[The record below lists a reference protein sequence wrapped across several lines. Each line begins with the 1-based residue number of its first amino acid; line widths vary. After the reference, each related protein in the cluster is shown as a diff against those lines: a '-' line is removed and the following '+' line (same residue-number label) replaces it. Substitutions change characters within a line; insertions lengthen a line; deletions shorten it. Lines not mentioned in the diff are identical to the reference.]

1 MPAHDPIALGLSLPL
16 WSVLPFAGLLLAIAL
31 FPLVSPSI
39 WVRHYG
45 KVCLAFGLPVAGYFL
60 VRAPRELLHT
70 VLEYVSFLVL
80 LASLF
85 TISGGILLRGTLRA
99 AAGVN
104 CGILAV
110 GAVLANLFGTTGA
123 SMLLIRPL
131 LRANA
136 HRKRKAHVVVF
147 FIFVVANIGGA
158 LTPIGDPPLFLGYLR
173 GVPFFWTLRA
183 MGLLWGVACAL
194 VIGIFYL
201 VDRRAPALSA
211 GASGGPRAG
220 GGAGGGGGGGRA
232 GSPVDRGEGQP
243 AAAGGG
249 DRGRLPAHSLPG
261 DGDGGGRG
269 RIRVED
275 PGEGAGRERVHL
287 APDRGGGDPV
297 RGDLR
302 HDDPRAAPP
311 QGARRGAGGGL
322 ARPVFLGHGGAV
334 DLPRQRAD
342 LPHLLQPGA
351 GGGGDANGGGR
362 VGPAPAGD
370 QRGRG
375 LHGGEFV
382 HRQRPQFHGE
392 GDRGGGRDPDAL
404 LPRLHGLVLRHPPPH
419 LRPPHPRILLTP
431 EPGQPQNRDV
441 PRTPP
446 KVGHS
451 RTSFPP
457 IIGTDSPVCG
467 DVCPRSGGVLG
478 TSRFWGL
485 VPRSSHILLS

>member
-60 VRAPRELLHT
+60 LYDPGTLLHT
-70 VLEYVSFLVL
+70 ALEYVSFLVL

-85 TISGGILLRGTLRA
+85 TISGGILLRGTLRGP
-99 AAGVN
+99 AGVN
-104 CGILAV
+104 CAILAV

-136 HRKRKAHVVVF
+136 HRKRKAHVVLF

-201 VDRRAPALSA
+201 VDRRGPALAA
-211 GASGGPRAG
+211 GADDGPRAG
-220 GGAGGGGGGGRA
+220 GAGAGG
-232 GSPVDRGEGQP
+232 
-243 AAAGGG
+243 
-249 DRGRLPAHSLPG
+249 
-261 DGDGGGRG
+261 
-269 RIRVED
+269 
-275 PGEGAGRERVHL
+275 
-287 APDRGGGDPV
+287 
-297 RGDLR
+297 
-302 HDDPRAAPP
+302 
-311 QGARRGAGGGL
+311 
-322 ARPVFLGHGGAV
+322 
-334 DLPRQRAD
+334 
-342 LPHLLQPGA
+342 
-351 GGGGDANGGGR
+351 GGGGDANGGGP

-382 HRQRPQFHGE
+382 HRQRPQLHGE

-404 LPRLHGLVLRHPPPH
+404 LPRLHGPVLRHPPPH

-431 EPGQPQNRDV
+431 EPGQPQTRDV

-457 IIGTDSPVCG
+457 LIATDSPLRGTVR
-467 DVCPRSGGVLG
+467 PRGGG
-478 TSRFWGL
+478 
-485 VPRSSHILLS
+485 